1 MIDIVLAAVVGYL
14 LGSIPTGLIAGRL
27 AGGVDLRDYG
37 SGKTG
42 FTNSLRVLGLRR
54 SAPVFIGDF
63 AKGLAAALL
72 PLLWTDDPWARAIG
86 ALAAVLGHVWPM
98 FAGFRGGR
106 GVLTGAGAIAGLN
119 PVPLLLALP
128 LAALVLYATRYMSLV
143 SIATAAVLALL
154 FMLFAA
160 AGVHDWAFAVA
171 AALGAALVIA
181 LHHDN
186 IGRLLAGNERRVGE
200 RSEQRA
206 IAPEG

>member
-1 MIDIVLAAVVGYL
+1 MIDIVLAAFVGYL

-42 FTNSLRVLGLRR
+42 FTNSLRVIGLRR
-54 SAPVFIGDF
+54 SAPVFVGDF

-72 PLLWTDDPWARAIG
+72 PLLWTDDPWARATG
-86 ALAAVLGHVWPM
+86 ALAAVVGHVWPL

-106 GVLTGAGAIAGLN
+106 GVLTGAGALAGLN
-119 PVPLLLALP
+119 PVPVLIALP

-143 SIATAAVLALL
+143 SITTAAVLALL
-154 FMLFAA
+154 FIVFAA

-171 AALGAALVIA
+171 ATVGAALVIA
-181 LHHDN
+181 LHRDN
-186 IGRLLAGNERRVGE
+186 ISRLLAGNERRVGE
-200 RSEQRA
+200 RSEHRA

>member
-1 MIDIVLAAVVGYL
+1 MIDIGLAAVVGYL

-63 AKGLAAALL
+63 AKGLTAALL
-72 PLLWTDDPWARAIG
+72 PLLWTDDPWARAAG
-86 ALAAVLGHVWPM
+86 ALAAVAGHVWPL

-106 GVLTGAGAIAGLN
+106 GVLTGAGAVAGLS
-119 PVPLLLALP
+119 PVPVLIALP
-128 LAALVLYATRYMSLV
+128 LAAAVLYASRYMSLV
-143 SIATAAVLALL
+143 SITTAAVLALL
-154 FMLFAA
+154 FIVFAA
-160 AGVHDWAFAVA
+160 AGLHDWAFAIA
-171 AALGAALVIA
+171 ATAGAALIIA

-200 RSEQRA
+200 RSEHRA
-206 IAPEG
+206 TAPEG